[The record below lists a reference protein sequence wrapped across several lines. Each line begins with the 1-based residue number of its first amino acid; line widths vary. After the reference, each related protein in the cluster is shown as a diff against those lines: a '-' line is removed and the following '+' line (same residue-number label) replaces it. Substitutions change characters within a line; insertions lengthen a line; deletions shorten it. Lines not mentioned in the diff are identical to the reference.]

1 MADTTFEQTQ
11 AGEADPSGGLWR
23 EKARNALRYM
33 GRNRALLVGIVML
46 GSLFLFSFVGALVW
60 DTDLARALS
69 APASLRPSNAHPL
82 GTDTQ
87 GRDILAVMIAGT
99 PLTLRIGLVA
109 GLIGVVVGTILGF
122 TAAYYGGVVDTVIRG
137 IVDIL
142 LTVPGLLVLLLI
154 AVTVRSSLSVNQMAL
169 VVAILAWL
177 WPTRTIRGQ
186 VLSMRE
192 RPYVEV
198 ARLSGQ
204 SGPEIIFKEMMPNLL
219 PFLAAALVAA
229 TASAILASIGLEAL
243 GLGPIESPTI
253 GMTFYWVIYNSALLL
268 GMWWWFIPPIVII
281 VILFIGLFNLSVGLD
296 EWANPRL
303 RRSV

>member
-1 MADTTFEQTQ
+1 MADVTFEQSQ
-11 AGEADPSGGLWR
+11 AIEGPPPGRVWGT
-23 EKARNALRYM
+23 KARNALRYM
-33 GRNRALLVGIVML
+33 RRNPALVVGIALL
-46 GSLFLFSFVGALVW
+46 GSLFVFSFVGALVW
-60 DTDLARALS
+60 DTGMARALS
-69 APASLRPSNAHPL
+69 APASLRPSAEHPF

-87 GRDILAVMIAGT
+87 GRDLFAVMIAGT

-122 TAAYYGGVVDTVIRG
+122 VAAYYGGVVDTVIRG
-137 IVDIL
+137 ITDIM

-154 AVTVRSSLSVNQMAL
+154 AVQARSSLTVNQMAL
-169 VVAILAWL
+169 VVAILAWR
-177 WPTRTIRGQ
+177 WPARQIRGQ

-219 PFLAAALVAA
+219 PFLAAALVGA
-229 TASAILASIGLEAL
+229 TASAVLASIGLEAL
-243 GLGPIESPTI
+243 GLGPIDSPTI
-253 GMTFYWVIYNSALLL
+253 GMTFYWIIYNSALLL

-281 VILFIGLFNLSVGLD
+281 VILFIGLFNLSVGMD

>member
-11 AGEADPSGGLWR
+11 ALAEAALVREPGERL
-23 EKARNALRYM
+23 RNILRYLR
-33 GRNRALLVGIVML
+33 RNPALVVGIVFL
-46 GSLFLFSFVGALVW
+46 GGLFLFSYVGAIVW
-60 DTDLARALS
+60 DTELARPLS
-69 APASLRPSNAHPL
+69 GPASLHPSAEHPF

-87 GRDILAVMIAGT
+87 GRDIFAVMIAGT
-99 PLTLRIGLVA
+99 PLTLRIGLIA
-109 GLIGVVVGTILGF
+109 GVIGVTVGTILGF
-122 TAAYYGGVVDTVIRG
+122 VSAYYGGVVDTVIRG
-137 IVDIL
+137 LTDIL

-154 AVTVRSSLSVNQMAL
+154 AVQVRASLSVNQMAL
-169 VVAILAWL
+169 VIAILAWR
-177 WPTRTIRGQ
+177 WPARQIRGQ
-186 VLSMRE
+186 VLSMGE

-219 PFLAAALVAA
+219 PFLTAALVGA
-229 TASAILASIGLEAL
+229 TASAVLQSIGLEAL

-253 GMTFYWVIYNSALLL
+253 GMTFYWIIYNSALLL

-281 VILFIGLFNLSVGLD
+281 VILFIGLFNLHVGLD